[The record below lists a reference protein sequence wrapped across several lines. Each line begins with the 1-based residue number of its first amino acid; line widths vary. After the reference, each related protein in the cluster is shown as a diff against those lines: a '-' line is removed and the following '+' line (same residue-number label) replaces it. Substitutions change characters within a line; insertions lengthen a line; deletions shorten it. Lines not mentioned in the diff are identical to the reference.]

1 MASLIQELIATLS
14 RECTLYEQLIPV
26 SEKKTQALVKS
37 DLDLLQ
43 EVTDSEQVLMDEITA
58 LESVRQETIQNMSV
72 VLGREPADL
81 DLTTIGKIL
90 SKQPEE
96 QAQIHA
102 LHDRLRKAAKR
113 LVDINVQN
121 KSLIEQSLE
130 MVEFNVNFIQS
141 TRMSPGTNNYT
152 RHAGTQDDTG
162 FMNVGSFDAKQ

>member
-26 SEKKTQALVKS
+26 SEQKTQALVKS

-43 EVTDSEQVLMDEITA
+43 QVTDSEQAIMDEITA

-72 VLGREPADL
+72 VLGREPESL

-90 SKQPEE
+90 SKQPQE
-96 QAQIHA
+96 QSQIHA

-162 FMNVGSFDAKQ
+162 FMNAGSFDAKQ